1 MNFKPYNLQI
11 LVFFINFATYKIIYI
26 MRKYLQIILFG
37 LLMVSCG
44 TPKDIAYFQ
53 DRQPGTSAP
62 AIIRNSTPFKVRPG
76 DRVSIFVKSRNEKLS
91 QQFNMYSGNSMSN
104 MGLGNGQSGYLVDE
118 KGEIDFPVLGKLKLE
133 GLDRKEITDTITNI
147 LRNSRLVDDA
157 IVKVEYTGL
166 YVTILGEGGGKRIN
180 IDKDRLTFFE
190 LLAQIGDLDINALR
204 KNILVIREEDGVRSQ
219 FEIDLTKG
227 ETWCVIQIQRA
238 IRRRLPTAVIAS
250 GSRLTRY
257 VLKAIRNAGIRS
269 PEDLSIIG
277 YGDSMWT
284 DMMEPPLTTFQRNS
298 GDLALAA
305 VEMLMEQIEHGKTGG
320 ERRYVPVSLT
330 KRKSVKMLENG
341 PFGEKAVS
349 VEAEDPE
356 REISCCDRVPL
367 YRDRMG

>member
-11 LVFFINFATYKIIYI
+11 LVFFINFATYKINYI

-133 GLDRKEITDTITNI
+133 GLNRKEITDTITNI

-219 FEIDLTKG
+219 FEIDLTKMQNVYDSPAYYVHQNDIVYIEPNDKTKRNSTVNG
-227 ETWCVIQIQRA
+227 NLFQTWGFW
-238 IRRRLPTAVIAS
+238 T
-250 GSRLTRY
+250 GLTGLGMTIY
-257 VLKAIRNAGIRS
+257 
-269 PEDLSIIG
+269 SIIN
-277 YGDSMWT
+277 
-284 DMMEPPLTTFQRNS
+284 LF
-298 GDLALAA
+298 
-305 VEMLMEQIEHGKTGG
+305 
-320 ERRYVPVSLT
+320 
-330 KRKSVKMLENG
+330 VK
-341 PFGEKAVS
+341 
-349 VEAEDPE
+349 
-356 REISCCDRVPL
+356 
-367 YRDRMG
+367 

>member
-1 MNFKPYNLQI
+1 
-11 LVFFINFATYKIIYI
+11 

-76 DRVSIFVKSRNEKLS
+76 DRVSILVKSRNEKLS
-91 QQFNMYSGNSMSN
+91 QQFNMYSGNSMGS

-133 GLDRKEITDTITNI
+133 GLNRKEITDTITNI

-219 FEIDLTKG
+219 FEIDLTKMQNVYDSPAYYVHQNDIVYIEPNDKTKRNSTVNG
-227 ETWCVIQIQRA
+227 NLFQTWGFW
-238 IRRRLPTAVIAS
+238 T
-250 GSRLTRY
+250 GLTGLGMTIY
-257 VLKAIRNAGIRS
+257 
-269 PEDLSIIG
+269 SIIN
-277 YGDSMWT
+277 
-284 DMMEPPLTTFQRNS
+284 LF
-298 GDLALAA
+298 
-305 VEMLMEQIEHGKTGG
+305 
-320 ERRYVPVSLT
+320 
-330 KRKSVKMLENG
+330 VK
-341 PFGEKAVS
+341 
-349 VEAEDPE
+349 
-356 REISCCDRVPL
+356 
-367 YRDRMG
+367 